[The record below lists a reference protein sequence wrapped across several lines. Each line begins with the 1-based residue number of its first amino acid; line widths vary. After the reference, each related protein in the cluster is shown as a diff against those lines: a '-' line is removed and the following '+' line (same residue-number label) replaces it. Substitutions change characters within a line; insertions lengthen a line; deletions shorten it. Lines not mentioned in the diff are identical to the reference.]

1 MSDKQ
6 SPTDKPSSAQETGP
20 MGKVA
25 ADAAPA
31 STAQVDTV
39 DPRILEILVCPL
51 TKTRL
56 RYDKSKNELI
66 STAAG
71 LAYPIRD
78 GVPMMS
84 MEAARQLADNES

>member
-1 MSDKQ
+1 MADKRDQ
-6 SPTDKPSSAQETGP
+6 AEAKTPAETEAEGSKA
-20 MGKVA
+20 GDSVLR
-25 ADAAPA
+25 PA
-31 STAQVDTV
+31 SECDTV
-39 DPRILEILVCPL
+39 DPRILEVLVCPL

-56 RYDKSKNELI
+56 RFDKSKNELI

-84 MEAARQLADNES
+84 MEAARQLSTDEN